1 MFPLSPLKRI
11 IRMRKG
17 FTPLEIRRQG
27 RLTVA
32 HGNLSLTGF
41 TPLEAVGQPVRN
53 KRLLTGFT
61 LLETMIAMAIFA
73 LASIGVGGAIVSV
86 QQSWQKQKA
95 NVNLINSARWGL
107 EFMANE
113 IRRAPASSIAVIT
126 SPVDGVKLELPP
138 GGASYEVR
146 YWRGDGSTYGDSSII
161 YRGMGSGIGN
171 ANSARKELVNLI
183 DGAGSIFNVSGGSV
197 TIDFTVKKGNSSF
210 RLKTAARPRN

>member
-1 MFPLSPLKRI
+1 
-11 IRMRKG
+11 MRKG

-126 SPVDGVKLELPP
+126 SPVDGVKLDLPP
-138 GGASYEVR
+138 GGASY
-146 YWRGDGSTYGDSSII
+146 
-161 YRGMGSGIGN
+161 
-171 ANSARKELVNLI
+171 
-183 DGAGSIFNVSGGSV
+183 
-197 TIDFTVKKGNSSF
+197 
-210 RLKTAARPRN
+210 

>member
-1 MFPLSPLKRI
+1 VFPLPPLRQI

-61 LLETMIAMAIFA
+61 LLETMIALAIFA
-73 LASIGVGGAIVSV
+73 LAATGVGAAIVSL
-86 QQSWQKQKA
+86 QQSWQKQKV
-95 NVNLINSARWGL
+95 NVNLINSARWGM
-107 EFMANE
+107 EFMTNE
-113 IRRAPASSIAVIT
+113 IRRAPAGSISQIT
-126 SPVDGVKLELPP
+126 SPVDGVKFELP
-138 GGASYEVR
+138 GGPSYEVR
-146 YWRGDGSTYGDSSII
+146 YWRGATGGSYGDSDII
-161 YRGMGSGIGN
+161 YRGQGIGMAN
-171 ANSARKELVNLI
+171 ANSARKELVNQI
-183 DGAGSIFNVSGGSV
+183 DCLNTIFSVSGGLV

-210 RLKTAARPRN
+210 RLKTAVRPRN